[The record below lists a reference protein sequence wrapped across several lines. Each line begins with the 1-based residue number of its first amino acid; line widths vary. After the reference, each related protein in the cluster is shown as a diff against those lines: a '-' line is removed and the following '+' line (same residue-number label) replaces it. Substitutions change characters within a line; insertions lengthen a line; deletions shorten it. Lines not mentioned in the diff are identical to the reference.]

1 MTEMLDSRLPTKC
14 ILKLNSII
22 LVQRTGL
29 YPNKLNFGGGG
40 VEKVYFY
47 DNF

>member
-1 MTEMLDSRLPTKC
+1 MTEMLDSRLSTKC

-22 LVQRTGL
+22 LVQKTGL
-29 YPNKLNFGGGG
+29 YPNKLNFGGGV
-40 VEKVYFY
+40 VEKVCFY

>member
-1 MTEMLDSRLPTKC
+1 MIGMLDRRLSTKC

-22 LVQRTGL
+22 LVQTTGL

>member
-1 MTEMLDSRLPTKC
+1 MTEMLASRLSTKC
-14 ILKLNSII
+14 ILKLNIII
-22 LVQRTGL
+22 LVQTTGL
-29 YPNKLNFGGGG
+29 YPNKLNFGGCG